1 MLGAE
6 PMTVPHS
13 GIQYAH
19 PWSWKELGGPFRLAA
34 SPCVVMPIVAQTIAV
49 IEIIRATVMLSPVVG
64 PASGGSQVKQARSML
79 RKQKI
84 APGPARAR
92 EARL

>member
-1 MLGAE
+1 
-6 PMTVPHS
+6 
-13 GIQYAH
+13 
-19 PWSWKELGGPFRLAA
+19 LAA

-64 PASGGSQVKQARSML
+64 PASGGLTSKAGKIDVAQT
-79 RKQKI
+79 KI